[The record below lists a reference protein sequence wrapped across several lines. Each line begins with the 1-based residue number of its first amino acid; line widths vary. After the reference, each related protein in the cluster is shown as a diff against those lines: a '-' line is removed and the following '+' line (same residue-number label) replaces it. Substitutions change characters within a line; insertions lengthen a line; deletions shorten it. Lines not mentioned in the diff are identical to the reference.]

1 VFNIFPNKGLGLDF
15 FKVVVRR
22 RISRRRRKNNSNRGR
37 RRAWESAGWWECAH
51 EVVATI
57 CYPSFLS
64 SLPLTI
70 TPS

>member
-1 VFNIFPNKGLGLDF
+1 VFNIFPSKGLGLDF
-15 FKVVVRR
+15 FKVVVGR
-22 RISRRRRKNNSNRGR
+22 RISRRRKTSSNKGR

-57 CYPSFLS
+57 CCPSFLS
-64 SLPLTI
+64 PLPLPI